1 MLLGNASRHCVSSRH
16 PARSER
22 KATASVELAILLPFL
37 VPLLLGIW
45 EVGRLIEVDQIMEN
59 AVREGGRQIS
69 TGNKT
74 SAEIKTVVINYLK
87 HNGIDAKPED
97 ITIVNLTSSARPD
110 PTQAEQMD
118 EYQITLTVPFNSV
131 RWILLD
137 QITDVTDLYASANWY
152 SMKDIPI
159 NVNDVI
165 PLE

>member
-1 MLLGNASRHCVSSRH
+1 MLLGSTNMQRANHISPRRQ
-16 PARSER
+16 R
-22 KATASVELAILLPFL
+22 KATAAVELAVLLPFL

-74 SAEIKTVVINYLK
+74 SAEIKDVVINYLK
-87 HNGIDAKPED
+87 HNGITAKPED
-97 ITIVNLTSSARPD
+97 ITITNLTSSARPD
-110 PTQAEQMD
+110 PTDAEQLD

-131 RWILLD
+131 RLILLD
-137 QITDVTDLYASANWY
+137 QITDVTSLYASANWY
-152 SMKDIPI
+152 SMRDIPI
-159 NVNDVI
+159 KINDQI